1 MLRTSFSQLIFACVD
16 YVHARDLLVGA
27 GTLLITNNE
36 THAVRHSIG
45 GEWELVPTTTRS
57 WVWEDYIEDAFVVAP
72 IPDAGTAG
80 RALRPK
86 HFYARVNFRIARP
99 IGTPYA
105 HTHWVADAVSSIRFA
120 SHQDRARL
128 RTISTNPAMLLC

>member
-45 GEWELVPTTTRS
+45 GEWELVPTATRS
-57 WVWEDYIEDAFVVAP
+57 WVWEDHIEDAFVVAP
-72 IPDAGTAG
+72 IPDAGTTG

-99 IGTPYA
+99 LGTPYA
-105 HTHWVADAVSSIRFA
+105 HTHWVADAVSNIRLA
-120 SHQDRARL
+120 SHPYRASSRAL
-128 RTISTNPAMLLC
+128 PTYSAMLLR